1 VAKGIGF
8 YMQPG
13 VTPVSET
20 GVATETLAQSS
31 ITVFGHLDAR
41 TITEIDQVADQMLM
55 PRSWVVTQILREWSE
70 RRTIELHELEES
82 WNGSYREEA
91 GEKALEGPCEDC
103 RPI

>member
-1 VAKGIGF
+1 
-8 YMQPG
+8 MEPG
-13 VTPVSET
+13 VTIVSET
-20 GVATETLAQSS
+20 SVATATSTRPS
-31 ITVFGHLDAR
+31 TTIYGHLDTR
-41 TITEIDQVADQMLM
+41 TLAEIDQVADQMLM

-91 GEKALEGPCEDC
+91 GEQALEGPCEDC